1 MLHFQWNTINLYC
14 LQVRPVAPY
23 CGGHGTALPPPLLQD
38 RHVRPRHRQQVRQ
51 AVQTRGVPSIFL
63 REEEWGD
70 FVGGGCIKCSDRSME
85 VYLTGIFMTLCR
97 RPSEDVTL
105 QFAKIIKGYLWMIGR
120 SLSCASLFSF
130 EKGERRSLCKKKIS
144 LYLLHKKKI
153 DPIFWFVEVGGR
165 LIITLLGNVANNF

>member
-1 MLHFQWNTINLYC
+1 MKYNKFV

-63 REEEWGD
+63 REEEWRD
-70 FVGGGCIKCSDRSME
+70 LMGGGGGGIKCSDRSME

-97 RPSEDVTL
+97 RPTEDVTL

-130 EKGERRSLCKKKIS
+130 EKGERRSLCKKKDILVFIAQEKNWPYILVRRS
-144 LYLLHKKKI
+144 WRQI
-153 DPIFWFVEVGGR
+153 
-165 LIITLLGNVANNF
+165 NNYPSWKCCE